1 MKSMLAI
8 SNHSVML
15 GGGEHS
21 FLDLLSCLPSL
32 WKPIAVVPEIGEL
45 AVRLQKKSVK
55 TEVIP
60 LPALRPWLIYQI
72 ISCFVAFIAVCKRYQ
87 PDLIYAN
94 GSRAAFYACMI
105 GRILRLPVV
114 WHCRIINNDK
124 YLDFLLSRLSR
135 RIVVNSQATAK
146 RFKERF
152 QTKVTVVYNGID
164 LQYLKENRL
173 KKPDL
178 IRDDWKII
186 LVVARISKWKRH
198 DLVLSAFELI
208 AKSNPEV
215 HLVCVGGKDASE
227 PRWWTYLEQMT
238 KHSRFSDRIHWMGQ
252 VDDVRPWY
260 RKAHVLVLPS
270 ENEPFGRVLVEALAC
285 GIPVVATSG
294 GGIPEIV
301 RNGID
306 GILVSDGKSDDI
318 ADGILK
324 ILNDKILRKKFSASG
339 KQRAEDFS
347 IELHINQMTKI
358 FQEVIEKA

>member
-45 AVRLQKKSVK
+45 AVRLQKKKVK
-55 TEVIP
+55 IEVIP
-60 LPALRPWLIYQI
+60 LPALKPWLIYKI
-72 ISCFVAFIAVCKRYQ
+72 LSCFATYFAVCKRYH

-94 GSRAAFYACMI
+94 GSRAAFYACII

-114 WHCRIINNDK
+114 WHCRIINTDK
-124 YLDFLLSRLSR
+124 YLDFILTRLSK

-152 QTKVTVVYNGID
+152 QTKVTVVYNGLD
-164 LQYLKENRL
+164 LQSLRENAL
-173 KKPDL
+173 KKPDQ

-208 AKSNPEV
+208 AESNPEV
-215 HLVCVGGKDASE
+215 HLVCLGGRDASD
-227 PRWWTYLEQMT
+227 PKWWACLEQMT
-238 KHSRFSDRIHWMGQ
+238 KRSRFSDRIHWMGQ

-260 RKAHVLVLPS
+260 RNAHVLVLPS

-294 GGIPEIV
+294 GGVPEIV

-306 GILVSDGKSDDI
+306 GIMVSDLKSDDI

-324 ILNDKILRKKFSASG
+324 ILDDKILGKKISVSG

-347 IELHINQMTKI
+347 IEAHINQMTKI
-358 FQEVIEKA
+358 FQEVIKEA